1 MSKRISFLCAAA
13 CLLAATVALAEGTQI
28 WRQTK
33 FEDFEKG
40 TAKGV
45 AVRSDG
51 ALELA
56 PSFRSL
62 YTTPSAYLWSLAS
75 DDSGNAYAAAGS
87 PARVY
92 RITPDGKSSVIFEP
106 QELQVQALMADG
118 KGGLFAATSPDG
130 KVYRIAHVEAM
141 ASRKDQKKAPAPPTQ
156 AQNPEVETSA
166 VDPSYTNSVY
176 FDPKT
181 KYIWDLALAK
191 DGTLYIATGDHGEI
205 YKVDRDGKGSV
216 FFKSDEAHIRALQI
230 DGKGNVIAGSDG
242 SGLIYRISPA
252 GEAFVLYSTPKK
264 EITALALDSKGNIY
278 AAGGGEKHGQA
289 SGSAPSINL
298 APSIPVIGA
307 STSSAMAPLTS
318 AASPAGGSEIYMITP
333 EGAPR
338 RLWSSQTDLV
348 YALGFDSHGRLL
360 AGTGNRGHIYAIGMD
375 DSFTDLL
382 TVSANQVTGFAKA
395 PKGGLYVASSNLGKV
410 ALLAPA
416 ADGDGTYESDVFD
429 ARIFS
434 RWGRA
439 EVRGSGNFDLFARSG
454 NVDNPD
460 RNWSAWSKIDL
471 QKNAEL
477 NVPMA
482 RFVQWRAVLHPGT
495 VSPSIDDVA
504 LNYRPNN
511 VAPEIEDITVQV
523 GARFQ
528 AMPKPAQD
536 ATPVM
541 IGGPA
546 QPPTPKI
553 DTPIPAM
560 HDRDSIAV
568 KWSAHDDND
577 DQLIYSIYYR
587 GEGEARWKLLKD
599 KLTDKF
605 YSWDAGLLP
614 DGAYTVKIVASDAP
628 SHTPDQALTDEKES
642 SRFEVDH
649 TPPAVQDLVARNEG
663 GTVHITFR
671 GTDGFSPLK
680 RAEYSIDAQD
690 WQFVE
695 PVGQLSDAKVENYDF
710 SIPLPSSKPADVAD
724 TTAATR
730 GGDGGT
736 TAVVTP
742 AEHVIVVRIYDR
754 YDNMGTAKVVFKTP

>member
-1 MSKRISFLCAAA
+1 MSTRILFFCTTA
-13 CLLAATVALAEGTQI
+13 CLLTATVALAEGTQI

-62 YTTPSAYLWSLAS
+62 YTTPSAYLWAITS
-75 DDSGNAYAAAGS
+75 DESGNAYAAAGS

-92 RITPDGKSSVIFEP
+92 RISPDGKSSIIFEP
-106 QELQVQALMADG
+106 QELQVQALIADG

-130 KVYRIAHVEAM
+130 KVYRISPTEPAAP
-141 ASRKDQKKAPAPPTQ
+141 SKKDQKKTAAPATQ
-156 AQNPEVETSA
+156 PQSSEAEASA
-166 VDPSYTNSVY
+166 VDSSYTSSVY

-191 DGTLYIATGDHGEI
+191 DGSLYIATGDHGEI

-278 AAGGGEKHGQA
+278 AAGGGEKHGQS
-289 SGSAPSINL
+289 SGSAPISL
-298 APSIPVIGA
+298 TSSIPTVGA
-307 STSSAMAPLTS
+307 NSPSMGSTSTS
-318 AASPAGGSEIYMITP
+318 GSSPAGGSEIYMITP

-429 ARIFS
+429 AKIFS

-460 RNWSAWSKIDL
+460 RNWSPWSKIDL
-471 QKNAEL
+471 AKNAEV

-482 RFVQWRAVLHPGT
+482 RFVQWRAVLHPGS
-495 VSPSIDDVA
+495 VSPKIDDVA

-536 ATPVM
+536 STPVM

-546 QPPTPKI
+546 QPTTPKI

-568 KWSAHDDND
+568 KWSVHDDND

-587 GEGEARWKLLKD
+587 GEGESRWKLLKD

-628 SHTPDQALTDEKES
+628 SHTPDQALSDEKES

-649 TPPAVQDLVARNEG
+649 TPPAVLDLVARNEG

-671 GTDGFSPLK
+671 GDDGFSPLK

-710 SIPLPSSKPADVAD
+710 SIPLPSARPTD
-724 TTAATR
+724 TPDTGSTAR

-754 YDNMGTAKVVFKTP
+754 YDNMGTAKVIFKTP